1 MLRRVH
7 EDQRGMSSSDY
18 AGILVVV
25 SLVFLALFA
34 LNLDEKIA
42 PAVKQSVCTILGGED
57 CGEEPVAQ
65 LPEKCLI
72 GKATTTA
79 NANVL
84 IAVVQVDKDSI
95 LIREDYSDGSSKFT
109 IIDNTE
115 AAGELF
121 AGAKA
126 KVGKLGADLSA
137 EALAG
142 VGLAGGR
149 IFEFD
154 NQDDANAFQES
165 VQAAGGFDGILRD
178 LASYNDEIPLVGWD
192 NPLGG
197 VDDWALD
204 QLGVDDNGDLPKP
217 TETYI
222 EGKAFLN
229 GSGDAGA
236 GIGVIDG
243 ELKALIEGAGVVRVV
258 SDGKNKGDVTF
269 TVRLNGEA
277 SGGLT
282 AGTLGGN
289 VQGKLAFTAQITLD
303 AQNDYK
309 PDKLVLKGNAGYTGS
324 ISAQALLEGDDL
336 EDLGK
341 TVEKVSLSASEGGG
355 KGLEVSA
362 ELDLK
367 DPRNLD
373 ATLRALTSQGRD
385 VVPLALALND
395 NGKLGF
401 DTYDLDTS
409 ETEGE
414 IKVGVGIGGGAGGS
428 SSSETQSDRSGLVR
442 MPGGS
447 FEPRVCRQPS

>member
-1 MLRRVH
+1 VLRRAH
-7 EDQRGMSSSDY
+7 RDQRGITSSDY

-34 LNLDEKIA
+34 LNLDEKVA
-42 PAVKQSVCTILGGED
+42 PAVEDAVCTILGGEN
-57 CGEEPVAQ
+57 CGEEPVVQ
-65 LPEKCLI
+65 VPERCLI
-72 GKATTTA
+72 GKTTTTA

-84 IAVVQVDKDSI
+84 IAVVQIDKDSI

-142 VGLAGGR
+142 AGLAGGR
-149 IFEFD
+149 IFEFS
-154 NQDDANAFQES
+154 NQEDVDAFQDKVE
-165 VQAAGGFDGILRD
+165 AAGGFDGILRD
-178 LASYNDEIPLVGWD
+178 LASYNDEIPIVGWD
-192 NPLGG
+192 NPFGG

-204 QLGVDDNGDLPKP
+204 QLGVDDNEDLPKP
-217 TETYI
+217 AETYI

-243 ELKALIEGAGVVRVV
+243 ELKALIESAGVVRVV

-269 TVRLNGEA
+269 RVKLNGEA

-282 AGTLGGN
+282 AGALGGN
-289 VQGKLAFTAQITLD
+289 VKGTLAFTAQITLD

-324 ISAQALLEGDDL
+324 ISAEALLEGDDL

-341 TVEKVSLSASEGGG
+341 TLEKVSLSASEGGG

-362 ELDLK
+362 ELDLE
-367 DPRNLD
+367 DPQNLD
-373 ATLRALTSQGRD
+373 ATLQALASQGQN

-401 DTYDLDTS
+401 DTYNLETS

-414 IKVGVGIGGGAGGS
+414 VKVGVGIGGGAGGS
-428 SSSETQSDRSGLVR
+428 SSSESQTDRTGLVR

-447 FEPRVCRQPS
+447 FEPRLCRQPS

>member
-7 EDQRGMSSSDY
+7 RDQRGMSSSDY

-34 LNLDEKIA
+34 LNLDEKVS
-42 PAVKQSVCTILGGED
+42 PAVEKAVCTILGGES

-65 LPEKCLI
+65 VPEKCLI
-72 GKATTTA
+72 GKSTTSA
-79 NANVL
+79 NANVF
-84 IAVVQVDKDSI
+84 IAFVQIDKDSI
-95 LIREDYSDGSSKFT
+95 LIREDFSDGSSKFT
-109 IIDNTE
+109 IVDNTE

-142 VGLAGGR
+142 AGLAGGR
-149 IFEFD
+149 VFEFD
-154 NQDDANAFQES
+154 NQDDANAFQET

-204 QLGVDDNGDLPKP
+204 QLGIDDNGDLPTP
-217 TETYI
+217 TETYM

-229 GSGDAGA
+229 GTAKGGA
-236 GIGVIDG
+236 GVGVIDG
-243 ELKALIEGAGVVRVV
+243 ELKGFIEGAGVVKVV
-258 SDGKNKGDVTF
+258 SSGKNKGDVTF
-269 TVRLNGEA
+269 TVKLDANA

-282 AGTLGGN
+282 AGALGGN
-289 VQGKLAFTAQITLD
+289 IKGQLGFTAQITLD

-324 ISAQALLEGDDL
+324 LNTQAILEGDDL
-336 EDLGK
+336 KDISKAL
-341 TVEKVSLSASEGGG
+341 EKVSLSDSQGAGQ
-355 KGLEVSA
+355 GLEVSA

-367 DPRNLD
+367 DSDNLD
-373 ATLRALTSQGRD
+373 ATLRALTSQGQD
-385 VVPLALALND
+385 VLPLALAIND
-395 NGKLGF
+395 KGKLGF
-401 DTYDLDTS
+401 DTYNLETS
-409 ETEGE
+409 ETEGSV
-414 IKVGVGIGGGAGGS
+414 KVGVGVGGGGGGS
-428 SSSETQSDRSGLVR
+428 QSSETQSDRSGLVR

-447 FEPRVCRQPS
+447 FEPRLCKQPS